1 MMTAR
6 AAARKAERTG
16 AEMSRPEHPFT
27 GEPVLVDR
35 AEAREILSV
44 TDATFA
50 RLCREGR
57 FENMVCEGRH
67 ALYRSAELRAYR
79 AQDKRRGGSLGSIT
93 NTKIE
98 PKETAAETV
107 TQSPQMAADAGESSA
122 RATMPPGPTCPG
134 CGRPF
139 HPRRHNAR
147 TCSLACK
154 QRVWRMGRKEV
165 A

>member
-6 AAARKAERTG
+6 RLRAKPSAKG
-16 AEMSRPEHPFT
+16 AEMSRSEHPFT

-79 AQDKRRGGSLGSIT
+79 AQDGRRGAGRGSIT
-93 NTKIE
+93 NAGDK
-98 PKETAAETV
+98 PKETAAKSV
-107 TQSPQMAADAGESSA
+107 TQSSQMAADAGGGPAGELCPDQPVRAVGGHLIREGVTPAPVHSLASS
-122 RATMPPGPTCPG
+122 G
-134 CGRPF
+134 CG
-139 HPRRHNAR
+139 AWAGG
-147 TCSLACK
+147 T
-154 QRVWRMGRKEV
+154 
-165 A
+165 